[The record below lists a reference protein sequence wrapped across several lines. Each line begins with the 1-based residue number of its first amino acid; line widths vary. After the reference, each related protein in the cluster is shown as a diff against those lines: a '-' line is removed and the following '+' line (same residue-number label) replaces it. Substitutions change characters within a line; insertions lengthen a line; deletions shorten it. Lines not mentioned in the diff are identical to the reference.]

1 MATDSEE
8 QVSPGEKQME
18 GSIFY
23 FFLPKHSPILFITRQ
38 PETLSSMGSKE
49 SSRLALNAATKEE

>member
-38 PETLSSMGSKE
+38 PETLKTPVSL
-49 SSRLALNAATKEE
+49 LAFDIFRGIAFCV